1 MGTLGQRDHVMHPSN
16 VIAAAQQ
23 GEQVYDMNAGQNVT
37 ITGYDRLVNVIGFIV
52 PDVPVWDRYAWDRL
66 TAVSTNQ
73 MFLELGNSAPNNDI
87 TFRELEID
95 GVFGQGADVL
105 ILQRSAA
112 TFLTPGGVSEWE
124 WPGLNRS
131 FVSGNNYRVTFRR

>member
-1 MGTLGQRDHVMHPSN
+1 MSFMPSGI
-16 VIAAAQQ
+16 VAASQL

-52 PDVPVWDRYAWDRL
+52 PDEPVWDRYAWDRL

-73 MFLELGNSAPNNDI
+73 MFLELGNSAPNNDL

>member
-1 MGTLGQRDHVMHPSN
+1 MHPSN